1 MESAQSRRR
10 RISTSDFAAHG
21 YVGLCQRPRRRAT
34 PPDDDEDAV
43 MEYNESTGVVDLM
56 AVSKWGKWGFWVGT
70 NGGGNRKWEV
80 TVALPRNAAEISPLS
95 SILCRALPRM
105 TLSIFVMFRHD
116 PEKTADSNVSSRPA
130 SELLHPF

>member
-34 PPDDDEDAV
+34 PPDDDEGTV

-80 TVALPRNAAEISPLS
+80 TALPRNAAEISPLS
-95 SILCRALPRM
+95 SILCRAPACM
-105 TLSIFVMFRHD
+105 TLSIFVVFRHG
-116 PEKTADSNVSSRPA
+116 PEKTADANVRPA
-130 SELLHPF
+130 WDLL